1 MKILD
6 DIRGFFTKRKNDSSR
21 EPLTDTQLLM
31 TITICIFI
39 VMYLMAMLFLK
50 SGFLHAQQ
58 IFDMLNDN
66 ASLIIVSFG
75 LTIVMIG
82 GGIDI
87 SVGAVTSLVVMSCVL
102 YLNKGG
108 NIFVSILLALGIGLA
123 FGAVQGFLISYL
135 EIQPF
140 IVTLAGMFFARGMTT
155 ILSVNP
161 QKVAH
166 EGFSKL
172 RDVKIEIS
180 WLGYTAKNGNLVPAR
195 MELGVVVALLCLAVI
210 FLLLKFLRLGRSF
223 YAMGGN
229 QQSALMLGI
238 NVKRSRFLS
247 YLICGL
253 LSGISGYVFMMHTGA
268 GNATNAAGMEMNA
281 IASSII
287 GGTLLTGGVG
297 NVIGTFFGT
306 LTLTT
311 IKKIVVSSGLNDP
324 WWQSITTGG
333 MLCFFILLQ
342 SVVLGRRAKKRA

>member
-1 MKILD
+1 MNNIVE
-6 DIRGFFTKRKNDSSR
+6 KRR
-21 EPLTDTQLLM
+21 EPLSDTKLLM
-31 TITICIFI
+31 TITISIFI
-39 VMYLMAMLFLK
+39 VMYLLAMGLLGG
-50 SGFLHAQQ
+50 GFLHPQQ

-66 ASLIIVSFG
+66 ASLIIVSCG

-102 YLNKGG
+102 YLNNGG
-108 NIFVSILLALGIGLA
+108 NIFVAVLLALGIGLA
-123 FGAVQGFLISYL
+123 FGLVHGYLISYL

-161 QKVAH
+161 QKVTH
-166 EGFSKL
+166 EGFAAL
-172 RDVKIEIS
+172 RDIKIEIS

-195 MELGVVVALLCLAVI
+195 MELGVVIAFICVIAVFI
-210 FLLLKFLRLGRSF
+210 LLKYLRLGRCF

-238 NVKRSRFLS
+238 NVKRTRFISYVLS
-247 YLICGL
+247 GC
-253 LSGISGYVFMMHTGA
+253 LSGISGFVFMMHTGA

-281 IASSII
+281 IAAAII

-297 NVIGTFFGT
+297 NVIGTFFGVM
-306 LTLTT
+306 TLTT

-324 WWQSITTGG
+324 WWQNITTGG

-342 SVVLGRRAKKRA
+342 SVVLSRRNGKKK